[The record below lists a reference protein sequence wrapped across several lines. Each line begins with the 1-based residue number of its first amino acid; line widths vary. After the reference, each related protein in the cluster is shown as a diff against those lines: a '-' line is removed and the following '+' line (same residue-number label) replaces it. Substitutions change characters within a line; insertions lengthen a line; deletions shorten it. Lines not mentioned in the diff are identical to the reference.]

1 MKITDITSAM
11 AGVNLCALKMALKNP
26 RRARGYLSHCLRKY
40 DEMTGQGLP
49 AKDPVKTIVQNGWG
63 AFDAAARVELPTQ
76 LTDGGGT
83 SLNEL
88 LLLANVTRVLQPQKV
103 FEIGTFNGR
112 TTSAFILNAPATADI
127 VTLDLP
133 PDESAP
139 TMQASDVL
147 MTDKELIARRQVG
160 HFIHALQLTQRCQQV
175 FCNSLEFDPTP
186 HEGTVE
192 LGFIDGAHTQPLVQ
206 NDTIKMA
213 MMAAE
218 RGLVFWHDYG
228 GKGHFRGLAVYLE
241 MLAKESPLYRVSGT
255 TLAWCQA
262 ADLRKI
268 LV

>member
-1 MKITDITSAM
+1 MNIADLTTAIS
-11 AGVNLCALKMALKNP
+11 GVNLCALKMALKSP

-49 AKDPVKTIVQNGWG
+49 AKDPINTIFQNGWG
-63 AFDAAARVELPTQ
+63 AFSSDDRVELPTR

-88 LLLANVTRVLQPQKV
+88 LVLASVTRVLQPRKI

-112 TTSAFILNAPATADI
+112 TTSAFILNAPPEAEI

-133 PDESAP
+133 PEESTP
-139 TMQASDVL
+139 TMNEKDVL
-147 MTDKELIARRQVG
+147 TTDKELIERRKVG
-160 HFIHALQLTQRCQQV
+160 HYIHDLHLEDRCQQV
-175 FCNSLEFDPTP
+175 FCNSLQFDPLP

-192 LGFIDGAHTQPLVQ
+192 MGFIDGAHTQPFVQ
-206 NDTIKMA
+206 NDTVKMA
-213 MMAAE
+213 IMASE

-228 GKGHFRGLAVYLE
+228 GKGHFRSLANYLE
-241 MLAKESPLYRVSGT
+241 SLAKDIPMYRVGGT
-255 TLAWCQA
+255 TLAWCKA

-268 LV
+268 VA